1 MTRTL
6 NGTRVAFLA
15 TDGVEQLELTSP
27 WRAIEA
33 AGGTPVLV
41 SPKRGRVHAMLGS
54 DRRDTFIVDVEVR
67 ETDAA
72 IFDALV
78 IPGGVIGVDALR
90 DDAASVHFVREF
102 VDAGKPIAAI
112 GCAPWVL
119 IEAGATEGRLL
130 TSSPSIRTDLLNAGA
145 AWLDERVV
153 VDREL
158 VTSRRS
164 DDLGA
169 FTSRMVEVMAARRVH
184 LQGA

>member
-1 MTRTL
+1 MTTPL
-6 NGTRVAFLA
+6 GGTRVAFLA
-15 TDGVEQLELTSP
+15 TDGVEQIELTSP
-27 WRAIEA
+27 WKAIQA

-54 DRRDTFIVDVEVR
+54 DRRDTFIVDIEVR

-78 IPGGVIGVDALR
+78 IPGGVIGADVLR
-90 DDAASVHFVREF
+90 DDAASVHFVRAF
-102 VDAGKPIAAI
+102 VDAGKPIAAM
-112 GCAPWVL
+112 GCAQWLL
-119 IEAGATEGRLL
+119 IEAGAAEGRTL
-130 TSSPSIRTDLLNAGA
+130 TSSPSIRTDLMNAGA
-145 AWLDERVV
+145 TWTDERVV

-169 FTSRMVEVMAARRVH
+169 FTSTLVEVMAARSRH
-184 LQGA
+184 LQRA